1 MRIRK
6 TSIALWCVLSAFFA
20 GVTTSCIY
28 DYDNCPDR
36 IALEIKNNW
45 QAAPSASPAGMA
57 YIFFP
62 DDGSALWRFDFIG
75 TEAGQVELA
84 DGKYT
89 FISHNDDT
97 GNVMF
102 DDGAGFDGYEAYTGT
117 VPLPN
122 VSGSA
127 HAGDSMAVKTPE
139 MLWGCAAGDVRIC
152 YCGMRFTPSGPGT
165 DGKSIYSRDNILTAF
180 QRPLTAHYTFNI
192 RDVVNLSSVRAMS
205 AALSGMAG
213 SLFIGTDKKGRYPS
227 TLSLT
232 ASPDGPDTIAGE
244 FYTFGIPQSPD
255 VPNVLTLYVLIKD
268 GRKFCYEFDV
278 TDQVRS
284 APDPMEVQLTLS
296 GLTIEK
302 PEHGDDAGFDV
313 KVDGWITIVMNIDG

>member
-1 MRIRK
+1 MKIRK
-6 TSIALWCVLSAFFA
+6 ITRSLWCVLSAFMA
-20 GVTTSCIY
+20 GFTTSCIY

-36 IALEIKNNW
+36 IAIEIQNNW
-45 QAAPSASPAGMA
+45 QGAPSVSAAGMA

-62 DDGSALWRFDFIG
+62 EDGSALWRFDFPG
-75 TEAGQVELA
+75 AEAGHVELP

-102 DDGAGFDGYEAYTGT
+102 DDCAGFDGYEAYTGT

-122 VSGSA
+122 ESGA
-127 HAGDSMAVKTPE
+127 PHADGSTAVKTPE
-139 MLWGCAAGDVRIC
+139 MLWGCAADNVCIY
-152 YCGMRFTPSGPGT
+152 YCGMRYTPVGPGT
-165 DGKSIYSRDNILTAF
+165 DGKTVHSRDNILTAY
-180 QRPLTAHYTFNI
+180 QRPLTAHYVFNI
-192 RDVVNLSSVRAMS
+192 RNVVNLSSARTMS

-213 SLFIGTDKKGRYPS
+213 SLFISTDKKGRYPS
-227 TLSLT
+227 TLSLK
-232 ASPDGPDTIAGE
+232 AAPEGKDGIAGE

-255 VPNVLTLYVLIKD
+255 VPNVLTLYVVLKD

-278 TDQVRS
+278 TDQVRN
-284 APDPMEVQLTLS
+284 APDSMEVQLTLG
-296 GLTIEK
+296 GLTLEK

-313 KVDGWITIVMNIDG
+313 KVDGWITVVVNIDG